1 MWGARESLP
10 NAGQAQRKRWVG
22 LVLLP
27 MLLAALCLL
36 SGSASAQSEA
46 PQEAIDLYRSG
57 RAHYDAGR
65 YRDAIIDLKAA
76 LALDPE
82 SPNLLYNVARV
93 SELLGNLDEAIA
105 YYTRYVGMLSDAEN
119 DERERILATIHRLEG
134 ARTELSASASQQPE
148 TLREVIYR
156 EPPAAGTA
164 DALFWIVGGSGVALI
179 GGSIVTGVMA
189 LSRENEVNKFVLGQ
203 DGNVATRNSLVD
215 QANLLALASDIML
228 IGGVGAIATAVVLYF
243 ARTPEA
249 PPERRVQLSVSGS
262 RDGATLM
269 LGGAF

>member
-10 NAGQAQRKRWVG
+10 DAGQVQQRRWVG
-22 LVLLP
+22 LVLLTL
-27 MLLAALCLL
+27 LLAAPCLNANT
-36 SGSASAQSEA
+36 ASAQSEA

-65 YRDAIIDLKAA
+65 YRDAIVDLKAA

-119 DERERILATIHRLEG
+119 DERERITATIHRLEG
-134 ARTELSASASQQPE
+134 ARTELAAHANQQPE

-164 DALFWIVGGSGVALI
+164 DALFWITGGTGVVLI
-179 GGSIVTGVMA
+179 GGSIVTGVLA
-189 LSRENEVNKFVLGQ
+189 LVREKEANKFVIGQ
-203 DGNVATRNSLVD
+203 DGNAAERAQLIHQTD
-215 QANLLALASDIML
+215 TLALVSDLML
-228 IGGVGAIATAVVLYF
+228 IGGIASLAGATALYF
-243 ARTPEA
+243 LREPEA
-249 PPERRVQLSVSGS
+249 PPERRVQVSLFGT
-262 RDGATLM
+262 RDGAMLS